1 MKIRSLVLATA
12 CAALAG
18 VAAPTSIMAADPTTQ
33 AETVKT
39 AFKHAIANV
48 PGKTL
53 TAVVVDYAPG
63 AQSSPHRH
71 GAAFVVAYVLSGAI
85 RSKVDDG
92 KEQVFHAGENWA
104 EAPGAHHLV
113 SENAS
118 DTEPARLLAIFVVD
132 SNQDQLVT
140 FDKK

>member
-18 VAAPTSIMAADPTTQ
+18 VAAPGSIMAADPTTQ

-63 AQSSPHRH
+63 RAVIAASPRRGLCCRICAVGRDPQQSR
-71 GAAFVVAYVLSGAI
+71 
-85 RSKVDDG
+85 
-92 KEQVFHAGENWA
+92 
-104 EAPGAHHLV
+104 
-113 SENAS
+113 
-118 DTEPARLLAIFVVD
+118 
-132 SNQDQLVT
+132 
-140 FDKK
+140 